1 MYLFHLLSSDNEASL
16 TLIWVAFLGVRFEM
30 GGVVR
35 GGGGRI
41 TPSKTC

>member
-35 GGGGRI
+35 GGGENS
-41 TPSKTC
+41 PV